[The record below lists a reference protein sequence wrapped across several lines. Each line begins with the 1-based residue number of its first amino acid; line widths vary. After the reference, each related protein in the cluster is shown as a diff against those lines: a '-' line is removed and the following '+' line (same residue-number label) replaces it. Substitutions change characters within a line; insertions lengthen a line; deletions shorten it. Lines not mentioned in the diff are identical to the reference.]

1 MDINNLNWEQHKLTE
16 GGVNSIKLPKDMRE
30 VLARAV
36 SGGHPMIV
44 MHKGSH
50 VKVFIKD
57 DGIVTT
63 ASSGGR
69 GRGTANFE
77 AELRRNH
84 RSIGK
89 DFPRKSE
96 SPKAFQRRMAKNQ
109 SNNTEQNNQGGDSEQ
124 E

>member
-16 GGVNSIKLPKDMRE
+16 KGVHSIAMPRDARD

-36 SGGHPMIV
+36 SGGHPMIA

-50 VKVFIKD
+50 IKIYIKD

-63 ASSGGR
+63 TSSGGR
-69 GRGTANFE
+69 GRGVANFE
-77 AELRRNH
+77 SDLRRGH
-84 RSIGK
+84 RSVGK
-89 DFPRKSE
+89 DFPRKNE
-96 SPKAFQRRMAKNQ
+96 SPKAFQKRMAENQ